1 MKKVLIAAGV
11 VVLAVAGSLVAWQ
24 LLDDGPRREG
34 AFLLR
39 PSNVLTSP
47 NGNFSL
53 SVEDTGIVMKG
64 LGSSVELT
72 PGGLAI
78 KSSGPLS
85 IQGAAAVSLQGS
97 LVNLG
102 CSSGG
107 KPVARVGDLVQ
118 VSGPGPSPIVQG
130 SPTVLAC

>member
-1 MKKVLIAAGV
+1 MKKLLIAAAL
-11 VVLAVAGSLVAWQ
+11 VVLAAAGSLVVWQ
-24 LLDDGPRREG
+24 LVDDGSRREG
-34 AFLLR
+34 AFSLR

-47 NGNFSL
+47 SGDFSL
-53 SVEDTGIVMKG
+53 SVQDTGIVMRG
-64 LGSSVELT
+64 PSSSVELT

-78 KSSGPLS
+78 KSSASLS
-85 IQGAAAVSLQGS
+85 IQGSAGVSLQGA
-97 LVNLG
+97 LLNLG

-118 VSGPGPSPIVQG
+118 VTGPAPSPIMQG